1 MSDVCVCVEAVCEY
15 HRAPVGCKPW
25 PREHS
30 QPACDLSAVQCS
42 YVSHV
47 KVTRS
52 SYVSW
57 TCGVY
62 PGWCS
67 SPPSSPRPPASSI
80 LTVSV
85 SYFIPPIAIRRSYI
99 AASIFIIPPPLI
111 EYLLVLGQVYVCPL
125 HFFYISKYYK
135 SILSSLLWRD
145 QSWFDNGLH
154 VYAMVRLL
162 IDQLIQANCDHLV
175 SVFITSPLAG
185 LVIVQVCKFAQ
196 C

>member
-1 MSDVCVCVEAVCEY
+1 MAVCLILRVCSIIFFLFPKFSLKIFIFYLSYCILWVKKCSIHLSTLEVGCMSDVCVCVEAVCEY

-111 EYLLVLGQVYVCPL
+111 EYLLVLG
-125 HFFYISKYYK
+125 
-135 SILSSLLWRD
+135 
-145 QSWFDNGLH
+145 
-154 VYAMVRLL
+154 
-162 IDQLIQANCDHLV
+162 
-175 SVFITSPLAG
+175 
-185 LVIVQVCKFAQ
+185 
-196 C
+196 